1 MYRVEETMMSEEE
14 VNIEI
19 VLNNDTEVIMTSIE
33 RILPTKA
40 NYLTR
45 QETQLHLVALVLVL
59 VGNSYIVKRILA
71 NSKTFLDWLVV
82 VDSFLCIGVIGK

>member
-19 VLNNDTEVIMTSIE
+19 VLNNDTKVIMTSVE

-82 VDSFLCIGVIGK
+82 ADSFLCIGEIGK